1 MLQSTNFSLLSNLNA
16 VISFFMFMDGKDGS
30 AEETEHYRKLFP
42 EVEVIGFDYRA
53 TAPWEAKEE
62 FLQFFTQQRKHCDN
76 LTLVANSIG
85 AFFSMSSLDEALIDR
100 AYLIVSKDNKTT
112 CYAGVN
118 KVL

>member
-16 VISFFMFMDGKDGS
+16 VISFFMFMEK
-30 AEETEHYRKLFP
+30 
-42 EVEVIGFDYRA
+42 
-53 TAPWEAKEE
+53 TAPREAKEE

-76 LTLVANSIG
+76 LTLVVNSIG

-118 KVL
+118 KILK